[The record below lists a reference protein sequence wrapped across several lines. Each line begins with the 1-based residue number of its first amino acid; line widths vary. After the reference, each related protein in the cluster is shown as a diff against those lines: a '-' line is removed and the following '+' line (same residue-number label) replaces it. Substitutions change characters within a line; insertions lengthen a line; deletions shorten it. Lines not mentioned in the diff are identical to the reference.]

1 LRIIYLKTDATL
13 IPHPPTA
20 SFLQSAIDT
29 PQSEISASRVLK
41 NPLEVR
47 TVTAKRAT
55 IAKSA
60 KSIGEN
66 ELK

>member
-1 LRIIYLKTDATL
+1 
-13 IPHPPTA
+13 
-20 SFLQSAIDT
+20 
-29 PQSEISASRVLK
+29 VLK